1 MSTMM
6 NKEIVATDKAPGAI
20 GPYSQAVKAGNLV
33 FVSGQLAL
41 DPASGELVTGDIQKE
56 ARQALRNLEQILIA
70 AASSL
75 DKVVKTT
82 LFITD
87 MDDFPAVNE
96 VYAEFFPADSPAR
109 ACVQVSRLPKNANF
123 EVEAVALLT

>member
-1 MSTMM
+1 MGET
-6 NKEIVATDKAPGAI
+6 NKEIVATDSAPGAI

-33 FVSGQLAL
+33 YVSGQLAL
-41 DPASGELVTGDIQKE
+41 DPATGELVTDDIQKE
-56 ARQALRNLEQILIA
+56 TRQALTNLEKILIA
-70 AASSL
+70 ASSSL

-82 LFITD
+82 LYISN

-96 VYAEFFPADSPAR
+96 VYAEFFPANAPAR
-109 ACVQVSRLPKNANF
+109 ACVQVARLPKNANV